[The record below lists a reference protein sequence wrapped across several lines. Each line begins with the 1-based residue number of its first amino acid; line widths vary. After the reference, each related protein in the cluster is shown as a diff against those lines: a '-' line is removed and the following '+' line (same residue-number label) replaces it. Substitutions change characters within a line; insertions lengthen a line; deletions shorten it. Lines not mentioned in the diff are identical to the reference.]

1 MCDFVY
7 GNNEREM
14 FSFKGFITK
23 GTNTHLEHLEDA
35 IIDRGSKGGIDAVN
49 FLKSIKK
56 MLTGH
61 VGGKLNVT
69 VKWDGAPAV
78 ICGTNPENGRFFVG
92 SKSVFNVTPKINYT
106 TGDILK
112 NHDGG
117 LATKLIVCLRELSKL
132 GIPGILQGDVLFT
145 KGDVKTTTI
154 DEQDFY
160 TFTPNTITYAV
171 ATNSEIGKRIARARL
186 GIVFHTVYT
195 GSKMSNLKASFGSLR
210 GFPNLSSV
218 FVTDATYKDT
228 SGVATF
234 NNAEMSQFDN
244 IIAMAEGSLSKA
256 QSILNIFDVSE
267 PLSVGYKLKSFFN
280 FYIRGSQG
288 DMAKVKDLVEMFR
301 SYYLNMLQQEV
312 DAVSKEETKKKY
324 RTIRDTGLN
333 FIDRN
338 KTSLYFTIA
347 SWISLQRAKNFLIR
361 KLNQIQSIGHFIRT
375 PDGYRV
381 TSPEGYVAVDRVRG
395 AVKLVDRLEFSRA
408 NFNIAK
414 DWVKG

>member
-1 MCDFVY
+1 
-7 GNNEREM
+7 M
-14 FSFKGFITK
+14 FSFKGFTTK
-23 GTNTHLEHLEDA
+23 GTNTHLEHLEDS
-35 IIDRGSKGGIDAVN
+35 IIDRGSKGGRDAVN

-61 VGGKLNVT
+61 VGGRLNVT

-78 ICGTNPENGRFFVG
+78 ICGINPENGKFFVG
-92 SKSVFNVTPKINYT
+92 TKSVFNVTPKINYS
-106 TGDILK
+106 TGDIMK
-112 NHDGG
+112 NHDGV
-117 LATKLIVCLRELSKL
+117 LANKLIVCLRELSKL
-132 GIPGILQGDVLFT
+132 GITGILQGDLLFT

-160 TFTPNTITYAV
+160 VFTPNTITYAV
-171 ATNSEIGKRIARARL
+171 ARDSNIGRRIAGARL
-186 GIVFHTVYT
+186 GIVFHTLYS
-195 GSKMSNLKASFGSLR
+195 GSKMSNLKASFGSIR
-210 GFPNLSSV
+210 GFPKLASV
-218 FVTDATYKDT
+218 FVTDATYKDA

-256 QSILNIFDVSE
+256 E
-267 PLSVGYKLKSFFN
+267 PLLNQFNATDPLAVGYKLKSFFN
-280 FYIRGSQG
+280 FFIRNSQG
-288 DMAKVKDLVEMFR
+288 DIAKVKELIEMFR
-301 SYYLNMLQQEV
+301 SYYANMIQQEV
-312 DAVSKEETKKKY
+312 DAVSKPETKNKY
-324 RTIRDTGLN
+324 RTIRDNGLD

-338 KTSLYFTIA
+338 KQALYFTIA

-375 PDGYRV
+375 PNGFKV
-381 TSPEGYVAVDRVRG
+381 TNPEGYVAVDRVRG

-408 NFNIAK
+408 NFTIAK

>member
-1 MCDFVY
+1 
-7 GNNEREM
+7 M

-23 GTNTHLEHLEDA
+23 GTNTHLEHLEDS
-35 IIDRGSKGGIDAVN
+35 IIDRGSKGGKDAVN

-61 VGGKLNVT
+61 MGGRLNVT

-78 ICGTNPENGRFFVG
+78 ICGINPENGKFFVG
-92 SKSVFNVTPKINYT
+92 TKSVFNVTPKVNYS
-106 TGDILK
+106 TGDIMK
-112 NHDGG
+112 NHDGV
-117 LATKLIVCLRELSKL
+117 LAQKLIVCLRELSKL
-132 GIPGILQGDVLFT
+132 GITGILQGDLLFT

-154 DEQDFY
+154 DEQDY
-160 TFTPNTITYAV
+160 YVFTPNTITYAV
-171 ATNSEIGKRIARARL
+171 SKDSQIGRRIASARM
-186 GIVFHTVYT
+186 GIVFHTVYS
-195 GSKMSNLKASFGSLR
+195 GSKMSNLKASFGSIR
-210 GFPNLSSV
+210 GFPKLSSV
-218 FVTDATYKDT
+218 FVTDATYKDA
-228 SGVATF
+228 SGSATF
-234 NNAEMSQFDN
+234 NTNEMTQFDS
-244 IIAMAEGSLSKA
+244 IISMAEGSLYKA
-256 QSILNIFDVSE
+256 EPVLNQFNSTD

-280 FYIRGSQG
+280 FFIRNSQG
-288 DMAKVKDLVEMFR
+288 DMAKVKELIESFR
-301 SYYLNMLQQEV
+301 TYYANMVQQEV
-312 DAVSKEETKKKY
+312 DAVSKEETKNKY
-324 RTIRDTGLN
+324 RTIRDNGLD

-338 KTSLYFTIA
+338 KQALYFTIA

-408 NFNIAK
+408 NFTIAK